1 MFSLGSNYQMI
12 PSHPG
17 ATEVSRDNNL
27 HIPLTEDLPVLPSVV
42 FRGGNDFYGG
52 GGDKEIAHRI

>member
-1 MFSLGSNYQMI
+1 MI

-27 HIPLTEDLPVLPSVV
+27 HIPLTEDLPVFPSVV